1 VRPGARLAK
10 VPGRIRDEDIEL
22 VRSRSPIDEVVGEY
36 LQLRSAGGGS
46 MKGLCPFHEEKTPS
60 FNVTPARGLWYC
72 FSCAEGGDV
81 IAFVRKIDTLSFTEA
96 VERLAAR
103 VGIELR
109 YEQGGH
115 VPGQEQSKRRR
126 LLEAHRA
133 AAEFYSQ
140 QFLTASAAPGR
151 DFLASRG
158 FEIADAQRFG
168 IGYAP
173 DDWEMTT
180 RHLRGL
186 GFTED
191 ELLTGGLAG
200 RGRHGLTDKFRG
212 RLIWPIRDLS
222 GDVIAF
228 GARKLVADDNGP
240 KYLNTPE
247 TPIFKKSSVLY
258 GADLAKRD
266 IAQRRQAVIVE
277 GYTDVMACHLAGITT
292 AVATSGTS
300 FGEGHIGILRRLLM
314 DDDRLKGE
322 VIFTFDGDVAGR
334 RAALRAFGME
344 ERFVTQTFV
353 AVQPDG
359 LDPCDLRLKEGDA
372 AVRDLVA
379 SRLPLYEFAV
389 RAAMSEY
396 DLESA
401 EGRIAALDGAAR
413 IVARIKDVA
422 LRKVYAV
429 KVDRWLG
436 LMDEDLVMKRIGEH
450 IPGRSGGR
458 DGARSGPGQR
468 DGGRSAPHRQDT
480 GLVPPQGSPGQPGTG
495 GPGGASSGRDGSG
508 RAGSGQAGSGRADS
522 GDPGPG
528 GAGSGGA
535 GSGGAG
541 SGRQAPAGYDPSD
554 PVVNLERQALKLAI
568 QRPALLGPAFDGM
581 GSEVFSAPTHRSVRE
596 LIGACGGVATAG
608 PVREWVERLLGAA
621 PNDNARM
628 FLTRLAVES
637 VEAPGADG
645 EPDAKFADDVLTRI
659 EELAVSRQIV
669 AVKSRLQRM
678 NPVTEQTEY
687 NRMFG
692 DLVALEQRR
701 KLLLERRD
709 GS

>member
-1 VRPGARLAK
+1 VPGARLAK

-22 VRSRSPIDEVVGEY
+22 VRSRSPIAEVVGEY

-46 MKGLCPFHEEKTPS
+46 LKGLCPFHEEKTPS

-72 FSCAEGGDV
+72 FSCTEGGDV
-81 IAFVRKIDTLSFTEA
+81 IAFVRKIDSLGFTEA

-103 VGIELR
+103 AGIELR

-115 VPGQEQSKRRR
+115 VPGQEQSRRRR
-126 LLEAHRA
+126 LLEAHKA
-133 AAEFYSQ
+133 AAAFYSQ
-140 QFLTASAAPGR
+140 QLTGAAAAAGR
-151 DFLASRG
+151 DFLAERG
-158 FEIADAQRFG
+158 FTMADAERFG

-180 RHLRGL
+180 RHLKRL
-186 GFTED
+186 GFTDD

-200 RGRHGLTDKFRG
+200 QGRHGLTDKFRG

-228 GARKLVADDNGP
+228 GARKLAADDNGP

-300 FGEGHIGILRRLLM
+300 FGEGHIAILRRLLM
-314 DDDRLKGE
+314 DDSQLRGE
-322 VIFTFDGDVAGR
+322 VIFTFDGDQAGR

-353 AVQPDG
+353 AVQADG
-359 LDPCDLRLKEGDA
+359 LDPCDLRQKEGDP

-389 RAAMSEY
+389 RAALSDY

-401 EGRIAALDGAAR
+401 EGRISALDAAAR
-413 IVARIKDVA
+413 IVARIKDHG
-422 LRKVYAV
+422 LRKVYAG
-429 KVDRWLG
+429 KLDRWLG
-436 LMDEDLVMKRIGEH
+436 LMDEELVLRRVAEHLPGKRQ
-450 IPGRSGGR
+450 GR
-458 DGARSGPGQR
+458 
-468 DGGRSAPHRQDT
+468 T
-480 GLVPPQGSPGQPGTG
+480 TEG
-495 GPGGASSGRDGSG
+495 GPAQAGRAAGRGDSASSRGRATRPAGPPLGAGGAS
-508 RAGSGQAGSGRADS
+508 QAVR
-522 GDPGPG
+522 GPV
-528 GAGSGGA
+528 S
-535 GSGGAG
+535 
-541 SGRQAPAGYDPSD
+541 YDPAD
-554 PVVNLERQALKLAI
+554 PVVNLERQALKLAV

-581 GSEVFSAPTHRSVRE
+581 GPDVFTAPAHRAVRE
-596 LIGACGGVATAG
+596 LMAACGGVSKAG
-608 PVREWVERLLGAA
+608 PVREWVDRLLAAA

-628 FLTRLAVES
+628 FLTRLAVEP

-645 EPDAKFADDVLTRI
+645 EPDAKFADGVLVRI

-678 NPVTEQTEY
+678 NPVTEQADY
-687 NRMFG
+687 NRLFG

-701 KLLLERRD
+701 KLLSERSE
-709 GS
+709 GN

>member
-1 VRPGARLAK
+1 VPGARLAK

-22 VRSRSPIDEVVGEY
+22 VRSRSPIAEVVGEY

-46 MKGLCPFHEEKTPS
+46 LKGLCPFHEEKTPS
-60 FNVTPARGLWYC
+60 FNVTPARELWYC

-81 IAFVRKIDTLSFTEA
+81 IAFVRKIDSLGFTEA

-103 VGIELR
+103 AGIELR

-115 VPGQEQSKRRR
+115 VPGQEQSRRRR
-126 LLEAHRA
+126 LLEAHKA
-133 AAEFYSQ
+133 AAAFYTQ
-140 QFLTASAAPGR
+140 QLAGPAAVPAR
-151 DFLASRG
+151 DFLAERG
-158 FEIADAQRFG
+158 FTMADAGRFG

-180 RHLRGL
+180 RHLTRL
-186 GFTED
+186 GFTGD
-191 ELLTGGLAG
+191 ELLAGGLAG
-200 RGRHGLTDKFRG
+200 QGRHGLTDKFRG

-228 GARKLVADDNGP
+228 GARKLSADDNGP

-300 FGEGHIGILRRLLM
+300 FGEGHIAILRRLLM
-314 DDDRLKGE
+314 DDNQLRGE
-322 VIFTFDGDVAGR
+322 VIFTFDGDQAGR

-353 AVQPDG
+353 AVQADG
-359 LDPCDLRLKEGDA
+359 LDPCDLRQKEGDA

-389 RAAMSEY
+389 RAALSDY

-401 EGRIAALDGAAR
+401 EGRIAALDAAAR
-413 IVARIKDVA
+413 IVAKIKDHG

-429 KVDRWLG
+429 KLDRWLG
-436 LMDEDLVMKRIGEH
+436 LMDEELVLGRVAEHLPGKRQ
-450 IPGRSGGR
+450 GRASGSAAGQARNAAGRTNPAGGR
-458 DGARSGPGQR
+458 RPAAD
-468 DGGRSAPHRQDT
+468 
-480 GLVPPQGSPGQPGTG
+480 GQP
-495 GPGGASSGRDGSG
+495 
-508 RAGSGQAGSGRADS
+508 
-522 GDPGPG
+522 
-528 GAGSGGA
+528 AGSGGTA
-535 GSGGAG
+535 
-541 SGRQAPAGYDPSD
+541 QAVRGPVAYDPAD
-554 PVVNLERQALKLAI
+554 PVVNLERQALKLAV
-568 QRPALLGPAFDGM
+568 QRPVLLGPAFDGM
-581 GSEVFSAPTHRSVRE
+581 GPDVFTAPAHRAVRE
-596 LIGACGGVATAG
+596 LMAACGGVSAAG
-608 PVREWVERLLGAA
+608 PVREWVDRLLAAA

-628 FLTRLAVES
+628 FLTRLAVEP

-645 EPDAKFADDVLTRI
+645 EPDAKFADGVLVRI

-678 NPVTEQTEY
+678 NPVTEQAGY
-687 NRMFG
+687 NRLFG

-701 KLLLERRD
+701 KLLAERSD
-709 GS
+709 GD

>member
-1 VRPGARLAK
+1 M
-10 VPGRIRDEDIEL
+10 PGRIRDEDIET
-22 VRSRSPIDEVVGEY
+22 VRSRSPIAEVVGEY

-46 MKGLCPFHEEKTPS
+46 LKGLCPFHEEKTPS

-81 IAFVRKIDTLSFTEA
+81 IAFVRKIDSLSFTEA

-103 VGIELR
+103 AGIELR
-109 YEQGGH
+109 YEQGGQ
-115 VPGQEQSKRRR
+115 VPGQEQSRRRR
-126 LLEAHRA
+126 LIEAHKA
-133 AAEFYSQ
+133 AADFYVQ
-140 QFLTASAAPGR
+140 QFSTAGAATAR
-151 DFLASRG
+151 DFLTSRG
-158 FEIADAQRFG
+158 FDLAHAERFG
-168 IGYAP
+168 VGYAP

-186 GFTED
+186 GFTEED
-191 ELLTGGLAG
+191 LLTGGLAG

-212 RLIWPIRDLS
+212 RLIWPIRDIS

-228 GARKLVADDNGP
+228 GARKLAADDTGP

-277 GYTDVMACHLAGITT
+277 GYTDVMACHLAGVTT

-300 FGEGHIGILRRLLM
+300 FGEGHIAILRRLLM
-314 DDDRLKGE
+314 DDSQLRGE
-322 VIFTFDGDVAGR
+322 VVFTFDGDAAGR

-353 AVQPDG
+353 AVQSDG

-379 SRLPLYEFAV
+379 SRVPLYEFAV
-389 RAAMSEY
+389 RAALGDY

-401 EGRIAALDGAAR
+401 EGRIGALDAAAR
-413 IVARIKDVA
+413 IVARIKDHA

-436 LMDEDLVMKRIGEH
+436 LMDEEMVLQRIAEH
-450 IPGRSGGR
+450 IATGRGRKPG
-458 DGARSGPGQR
+458 DKPGDKR
-468 DGGRSAPHRQDT
+468 G
-480 GLVPPQGSPGQPGTG
+480 GQPGARTSSDG
-495 GPGGASSGRDGSG
+495 ADQDAGGAV
-508 RAGSGQAGSGRADS
+508 RA
-522 GDPGPG
+522 
-528 GAGSGGA
+528 
-535 GSGGAG
+535 
-541 SGRQAPAGYDPSD
+541 APYDPLD
-554 PVVNLERQALKLAI
+554 PVINLERQALKLAI

-581 GSEVFSAPTHRSVRE
+581 GAEVFTAPAHRAVRE
-596 LIGACGGVATAG
+596 LIAGCGGVATAG
-608 PVREWVERLLGAA
+608 PVREWIDRLLAAA

-637 VEAPGADG
+637 VEAPGADA
-645 EPDAKFADDVLTRI
+645 EPDARFADDVLTRI

-678 NPVTEQTEY
+678 NPVTAQTEY

-701 KLLLERRD
+701 KLLLERA
-709 GS
+709 GGT

>member
-1 VRPGARLAK
+1 M
-10 VPGRIRDEDIEL
+10 PGRIRDEDIEA
-22 VRSRSPIDEVVGEY
+22 VRSRSPIAEVVGEY

-46 MKGLCPFHEEKTPS
+46 LKGLCPFHEEKTPS

-81 IAFVRKIDTLSFTEA
+81 IAFVRKIDSLGFTEA

-103 VGIELR
+103 AGIELR
-109 YEQGGH
+109 YEQGGS
-115 VPGQEQSKRRR
+115 VPGQEQSRRRR
-126 LLEAHRA
+126 LIEAHRA
-133 AAEFYSQ
+133 AADFYVQ
-140 QFLTASAAPGR
+140 QFSTASAAPAR
-151 DFLASRG
+151 EFLTSRG
-158 FEIADAQRFG
+158 FDVSDAERFG
-168 IGYAP
+168 VGYAP

-180 RHLRGL
+180 RHLRRL

-191 ELLTGGLAG
+191 ELFSGGLAG

-228 GARKLVADDNGP
+228 GARKLAADDNGP

-247 TPIFKKSSVLY
+247 TPIFKKSAVLY

-277 GYTDVMACHLAGITT
+277 GYTDVMACHLAGVAT

-300 FGEGHIGILRRLLM
+300 FGEGHIAILRRLLM
-314 DDDRLKGE
+314 DDSQLRGE
-322 VIFTFDGDVAGR
+322 VVFTFDGDAAGR

-353 AVQPDG
+353 AVQQDG

-372 AVRDLVA
+372 AVRDLIA
-379 SRLPLYEFAV
+379 SRVPLYEFAV
-389 RAAMSEY
+389 RAALSDF

-401 EGRIAALDGAAR
+401 EGRIGALDAAAR
-413 IVARIKDVA
+413 IVARIKDHG

-436 LMDEDLVMKRIGEH
+436 LMDEELVLQRIAEH
-450 IPGRSGGR
+450 IAGGHRRKPTGRRGGAA
-458 DGARSGPGQR
+458 GETA
-468 DGGRSAPHRQDT
+468 
-480 GLVPPQGSPGQPGTG
+480 GSPGA
-495 GPGGASSGRDGSG
+495 GAG
-508 RAGSGQAGSGRADS
+508 AGAASAQRRAD
-522 GDPGPG
+522 DQEA
-528 GAGSGGA
+528 GARG
-535 GSGGAG
+535 
-541 SGRQAPAGYDPSD
+541 AGYDPHD
-554 PVVNLERQALKLAI
+554 PVINLERQALKLAL

-581 GSEVFSAPTHRSVRE
+581 GSEVFTAPAHRAVRE
-596 LIGACGGVATAG
+596 LIAGCGGVATAG
-608 PVREWVERLLGAA
+608 PAREWMDRLLAAA

-628 FLTRLAVES
+628 FLTRLAVEP

-645 EPDAKFADDVLTRI
+645 EPDARFADDVLTRI

-669 AVKSRLQRM
+669 TVKSRLQRM
-678 NPVTEQTEY
+678 NPVTGQGEY

-701 KLLLERRD
+701 KLLLERAA
-709 GS
+709 GA

>member
-1 VRPGARLAK
+1 

-22 VRSRSPIDEVVGEY
+22 VRSRSPIAEVVGEY

-72 FSCAEGGDV
+72 FSCTEGGDV

-109 YEQGGH
+109 YEQGGQ

-133 AAEFYSQ
+133 AAAFYAQ
-140 QFLTASAAPGR
+140 QFLTASAALAR
-151 DFLASRG
+151 EFLLSRG
-158 FEIADAQRFG
+158 FEIADAQGFG

-222 GDVIAF
+222 GDVLAF
-228 GARKLVADDNGP
+228 GARKLAADDNGP

-277 GYTDVMACHLAGITT
+277 GYTDVMACHLAGVTT

-300 FGEGHIGILRRLLM
+300 FGEGHIAILRRLLM

-379 SRLPLYEFAV
+379 NRLPLYEFAV
-389 RAAMSEY
+389 RAAMSDY

-413 IVARIKDVA
+413 IVARIKDVG
-422 LRKVYAV
+422 LRKVYAI

-458 DGARSGPGQR
+458 DGARSSPGQR
-468 DGGRSAPHRQDT
+468 DGSRPAPHRQDT
-480 GLVPPQGSPGQPGTG
+480 GPGPSQGSAGQAMAGPGSPG
-495 GPGGASSGRDGSG
+495 
-508 RAGSGQAGSGRADS
+508 RAG
-522 GDPGPG
+522 
-528 GAGSGGA
+528 
-535 GSGGAG
+535 
-541 SGRQAPAGYDPSD
+541 GRQAQAGYDPSG

-581 GSEVFSAPTHRSVRE
+581 GSDVFTAPAHRSVRE
-596 LIGACGGVATAG
+596 LIAACGGVATAG
-608 PVREWVERLLGAA
+608 PVREWVERLLEAA

-645 EPDAKFADDVLTRI
+645 EPDAKFADDVLSRI

-678 NPVTEQTEY
+678 NPVTEQTDY

-701 KLLLERRD
+701 KLLLERRE
-709 GS
+709 GG

>member
-1 VRPGARLAK
+1 

-22 VRSRSPIDEVVGEY
+22 VRSRSPIAEVVGDY

-46 MKGLCPFHEEKTPS
+46 LKGLCPFHEEKTPS

-72 FSCAEGGDV
+72 FSCAQGGDV
-81 IAFVRKIDTLSFTEA
+81 IAFVRRIDSLDFTEA

-103 VGIELR
+103 ASIELT
-109 YEQGGH
+109 YERGGH
-115 VPGQEQSKRRR
+115 VPGREQSRRRR
-126 LLEAHRA
+126 LIEAHRVA
-133 AAEFYSQ
+133 ADFYAQ
-140 QFLTASAAPGR
+140 QILTPAAGHAR
-151 DFLASRG
+151 EFLASRG
-158 FEIADAQRFG
+158 FELTHAQRFG
-168 IGYAP
+168 VGYAP
-173 DDWEMTT
+173 DEWEMTT
-180 RHLRGL
+180 SHLRGL
-186 GFTED
+186 GFTEE

-200 RGRHGLTDKFRG
+200 RGRSGLVDKFRG
-212 RLIWPIRDLS
+212 RLIWPIRDLT

-228 GARKLVADDNGP
+228 GARKLAAEDNGP

-277 GYTDVMACHLAGITT
+277 GYTDVMACHVAGVST

-300 FGEGHIGILRRLLM
+300 FGDGHIAILRRLLM
-314 DDDRLKGE
+314 DDSQLRGE
-322 VIFTFDGDVAGR
+322 VVFTFDGDEAGR

-379 SRLPLYEFAV
+379 SRLPLYEFAI
-389 RAAMSEY
+389 RAAMSDY

-401 EGRIAALDGAAR
+401 EGKIGALDAAAR

-422 LRKVYAV
+422 LRKVYAI

-436 LMDEDLVMKRIGEH
+436 LMDEELVLKRIGEH
-450 IPGRSGGR
+450 LKAPPRDRRGSVTGSRTEPVRGGESGGPR
-458 DGARSGPGQR
+458 
-468 DGGRSAPHRQDT
+468 T
-480 GLVPPQGSPGQPGTG
+480 TG
-495 GPGGASSGRDGSG
+495 GDLPSE
-508 RAGSGQAGSGRADS
+508 
-522 GDPGPG
+522 
-528 GAGSGGA
+528 
-535 GSGGAG
+535 
-541 SGRQAPAGYDPSD
+541 APAAQDHRVLAAYDPAD

-568 QRPALLGPAFDGM
+568 QRPALLGPAFDAM
-581 GSEVFSAPTHRSVRE
+581 GPDVFSSPPHRAVSE
-596 LIGACGGVATAG
+596 LIAGCGGVAGAG
-608 PVREWVERLLGAA
+608 PVREWVDRLLRAA
-621 PNDNARM
+621 PNDMARM
-628 FLTRLAVES
+628 FLTRLAVEP
-637 VEAPGADG
+637 VEAPGAEG
-645 EPDAKFADDVLTRI
+645 EPDARFADGVLTRV

-669 AVKSRLQRM
+669 AVKGRLQRM
-678 NPVTEQTEY
+678 NPVTEQSGY

-701 KLLLERRD
+701 KQLLGRED
-709 GS
+709 GD

>member
-1 VRPGARLAK
+1 

-22 VRSRSPIDEVVGEY
+22 VRSRSPIGEVVGEY

-46 MKGLCPFHEEKTPS
+46 LKGLCPFHEEKTPS

-81 IAFVRKIDTLSFTEA
+81 IAFIRKIDTLGFTEA

-103 VGIELR
+103 AGVELR

-115 VPGQEQSKRRR
+115 VPGQEQSRRRR
-126 LLEAHRA
+126 LIEAHRA
-133 AAEFYSQ
+133 AADFYAQQILTPAARPAREFLS
-140 QFLTASAAPGR
+140 
-151 DFLASRG
+151 SRG
-158 FEIADAQRFG
+158 FEMADAQRFG
-168 IGYAP
+168 VGYAP

-180 RHLRGL
+180 RHLRGR
-186 GFTED
+186 GFTEE

-228 GARKLVADDNGP
+228 GARKLATEDNGP

-266 IAQRRQAVIVE
+266 IAHRRQAVIVE
-277 GYTDVMACHLAGITT
+277 GYTDVMACHLAGVTT

-300 FGEGHIGILRRLLM
+300 FGEGHIAILRRLLM
-314 DDDRLKGE
+314 DDSQLRGE
-322 VIFTFDGDVAGR
+322 VVFTFDGDEAGR

-379 SRLPLYEFAV
+379 RRLPLYEFAV
-389 RAAMSEY
+389 RAAMGDY

-401 EGRIAALDGAAR
+401 EGRIGALDAAAR
-413 IVARIKDVA
+413 IVAKIKDHA
-422 LRKVYAV
+422 LRKVYAI

-436 LMDEDLVMKRIGEH
+436 LMDEDLVLKRIAEH
-450 IPGRSGGR
+450 IPGRHGR
-458 DGARSGPGQR
+458 DHSARTRPPGR
-468 DGGRSAPHRQDT
+468 E
-480 GLVPPQGSPGQPGTG
+480 
-495 GPGGASSGRDGSG
+495 
-508 RAGSGQAGSGRADS
+508 SGQA
-522 GDPGPG
+522 PG
-528 GAGSGGA
+528 GQDRSGGQ
-535 GSGGAG
+535 GTSDP
-541 SGRQAPAGYDPSD
+541 SRQAALARYDPAD
-554 PVVNLERQALKLAI
+554 PVINLERQVLKLAL
-568 QRPALLGPAFDGM
+568 QRPALLGPAFDSM
-581 GSEVFSAPTHRSVRE
+581 GPDAFTAPPHRAVRE
-596 LIGACGGVATAG
+596 LIAGCGGVATAG
-608 PVREWVERLLGAA
+608 PVREWIDRLLGAA
-621 PNDNARM
+621 PNDTARM

-637 VEAPGADG
+637 VEAPGADA
-645 EPDAKFADDVLTRI
+645 EPDAKFADDVLTKI

-669 AVKSRLQRM
+669 AVKARLQRM
-678 NPVTEQTEY
+678 NPVEQADY

-701 KLLLERRD
+701 KLLLER
-709 GS
+709 GGGV